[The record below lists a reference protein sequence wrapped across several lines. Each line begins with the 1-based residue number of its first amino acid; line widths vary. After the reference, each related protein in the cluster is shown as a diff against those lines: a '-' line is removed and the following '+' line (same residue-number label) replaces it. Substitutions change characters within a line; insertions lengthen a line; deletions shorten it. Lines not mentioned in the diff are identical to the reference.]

1 MSGVISDVVGMMIG
15 LGPVV
20 AALLWCD
27 LNDRFRHRADRVG
40 AEIRATVN
48 RVLGG
53 ESMLAVR
60 VQPAMVWRPGRVHLS
75 APGGYELL
83 IASVSGAVVNR
94 LPHNYELVVHRG

>member
-1 MSGVISDVVGMMIG
+1 MSDVINDVVGVMIG

-27 LNDRFRHRADRVG
+27 LNDRFRHRANRVG
-40 AEIRATVN
+40 AEIRATAN

-60 VQPAMVWRPGRVHLS
+60 VQPAMAWRPGRVHLS
-75 APGGYELL
+75 APGGYEFL
-83 IASVSGAVVNR
+83 IASVSGAIINR
-94 LPHNYELVVHRG
+94 LPHHYELGVPRG